1 MKALHALILE
11 GDSHAAEEYQRVLR
25 MEGLTPVACTKP
37 QEFLGAMDR
46 QDFSLAIIDQDLL
59 GNEVLSFLR
68 EAKNKQPEMAI
79 LLMAGFSTVE
89 EAVAAMQVGAFD
101 FLSKPVHGDQ
111 LSISVRKAIDRK
123 SLVEENRTLKAEL
136 ERRKR
141 MEKVVGVSERMGRIF
156 ETIEAVAPTRASVLI
171 TGESGTGK
179 TLLARTLHQL
189 SPRRDAPFIEVN
201 CGALPETL
209 LESELFGHAK
219 GAFTGAFQDKAGK
232 FEDADTGTLF
242 LDEIA
247 TASPGLQVKLLR
259 AVQERSFERVGET
272 ATRTVDVRIVFATN
286 QDLFE
291 LVKEGKFREDLYYRI
306 NVVNIELPPL
316 RERQE
321 DIPFLVERFL
331 EEFNRFHG
339 KEVEGVTPEAMDY
352 LLAHSW
358 PGNIR
363 ELENAIERA
372 VVFARSTG
380 ITPEDLPPQLRGS
393 SRPVVELNGEILPLK
408 QALEEPE
415 RNIIIQALE
424 ANDWNRRRT
433 ADMLEIN
440 RTTLFHKMKKYGL
453 LPSEKSVP
461 KGSSPEGSPHSDE
474 IS

>member
-1 MKALHALILE
+1 MEALHAIILE
-11 GDSHAAEEYQRVLR
+11 ADPHAAEDYQRALLL
-25 MEGLTPVACTKP
+25 EGLSPKICTKP
-37 QEFLGAMDR
+37 EEALRSMEK
-46 QDFSLAIIDQDLL
+46 QDFSIAILDQDLL
-59 GNEVLSFLR
+59 GDQALAFLKD
-68 EAKNKQPEMAI
+68 AKSKQPDMAMV
-79 LLMAGFSTVE
+79 LMAGFSTIE

-101 FLSKPVHGDQ
+101 FLSKPIHGDQ

-123 SLVEENRTLKAEL
+123 SLVEENRSLKAEL

-141 MEKVVGVSERMGRIF
+141 MEKVVGVSEKMGRIF
-156 ETIEAVAPTRASVLI
+156 ETIEAVAPTRASVLV

-189 SPRRDAPFIEVN
+189 SPRKDAPFIEVN

-219 GAFTGAFQDKAGK
+219 GAFTGAIQDKAGK

-272 ATRTVDVRIVFATN
+272 KTRTVDVRIVFATN
-286 QDLFE
+286 QDLLQ
-291 LVKEGKFREDLYYRI
+291 LVKTGGFREDLYYRI

-321 DIPFLVERFL
+321 DIPFLIERFL

-339 KEVEGVTPEAMDY
+339 KQIEGISPEAMDY

-372 VVFARSTG
+372 VVFARSSG
-380 ITPEDLPPQLRGS
+380 ITPEDLPPQIRGS
-393 SRPVVELNGEILPLK
+393 ARPVVEIQSGILPLK

-415 RNIIIQALE
+415 RDIIIHALE

-453 LPSEKSVP
+453 LPSEKDTPP
-461 KGSSPEGSPHSDE
+461 KGS
-474 IS
+474 

>member
-1 MKALHALILE
+1 MEALPALILE
-11 GDSHAAEEYQRVLR
+11 NDPNAAEDYQKTLR
-25 MEGLTPVACTKP
+25 MEGLSPTVFRTPEDALHAI
-37 QEFLGAMDR
+37 ESR
-46 QDFSLAIIDQDLL
+46 DFSIAILDQDLL
-59 GNEVLSFLR
+59 GNQALSFLKT
-68 EAKNKQPEMAI
+68 AKNKQPDLAMV
-79 LLMAGFSTVE
+79 LMAGFSTVE
-89 EAVAAMQVGAFD
+89 EAVAAMQIGAFD
-101 FLSKPVHGDQ
+101 FLSKPIHGDQ
-111 LSISVRKAIDRK
+111 LSLSVRKALDRK
-123 SLVEENRTLKAEL
+123 TLVEENRNLKAEL

-141 MEKVVGVSERMGRIF
+141 MEKVVGVSEKMGRIF
-156 ETIEAVAPTRASVLI
+156 ETIEAVAPTRASVLV

-189 SPRRDAPFIEVN
+189 SPRREAPFIEVN

-219 GAFTGAFQDKAGK
+219 GAFTGAIQDKAGK

-272 ATRTVDVRIVFATN
+272 KTRQVDVRIIFATN
-286 QDLFE
+286 QDLLQ
-291 LVKEGKFREDLYYRI
+291 LVQKGEFREDLYYRI

-321 DIPFLVERFL
+321 DIPFLIERFL

-339 KEVEGVTPEAMDY
+339 KQVEMVTPEAMDY
-352 LLAHSW
+352 LLAHPW

-372 VVFARSTG
+372 VVFARSKG
-380 ITPEDLPPQLRGS
+380 ITPEDLPPQIKGTARPIVESRGE
-393 SRPVVELNGEILPLK
+393 VLPLK

-415 RNIIIQALE
+415 RNIIIHALE

-453 LPSEKSVP
+453 LPPEKNLSRGKPGGKESETK
-461 KGSSPEGSPHSDE
+461 
-474 IS
+474 

>member
-1 MKALHALILE
+1 MHALILE
-11 GDSHAAEEYQRVLR
+11 NDPNAAEDYHRALR
-25 MEGLTPVACTKP
+25 MEGLSPTVSRSPEDAL
-37 QEFLGAMDR
+37 QAMEK
-46 QDFSLAIIDQDLL
+46 QDFSLAILDQDLL
-59 GNEVLSFLR
+59 GDQALPFLK
-68 EAKNKQPEMAI
+68 EAKNKQPDMAMV
-79 LLMAGFSTVE
+79 LMAGFSTIE
-89 EAVAAMQVGAFD
+89 EAVTAMQWGAFD
-101 FLSKPVHGDQ
+101 FLSKPIHGDQ
-111 LSISVRKAIDRK
+111 LSLSVRKALDRK
-123 SLVEENRTLKAEL
+123 SLVEENRNLKAEL
-136 ERRKR
+136 ERRQR
-141 MEKVVGVSERMGRIF
+141 MEKVVGVSEKMGRIF
-156 ETIEAVAPTRASVLI
+156 ETIEAVAPTRASVLM

-189 SPRRDAPFIEVN
+189 SPRQNAPFIEVN

-219 GAFTGAFQDKAGK
+219 GAFTGAIQDKAGK

-259 AVQERSFERVGET
+259 AVQDRSFERVGET
-272 ATRTVDVRIVFATN
+272 KTRQVDVRIIFATN
-286 QDLFE
+286 QDLLQ
-291 LVKEGKFREDLYYRI
+291 LVHTGGFREDLYYRI

-321 DIPFLVERFL
+321 DIPFLIERFL

-339 KEVEGVTPEAMDY
+339 KNIKAVTPEAMDY
-352 LLAHSW
+352 LLAHPW

-372 VVFARSTG
+372 VVFARSSG
-380 ITPEDLPPQLRGS
+380 ITPEDLPPQIRGS
-393 SRPVVELNGEILPLK
+393 ARPVVELQGEILPLK

-415 RNIIIQALE
+415 RNIIIHALE

-453 LPSEKSVP
+453 LPTEKSSS
-461 KGSSPEGSPHSDE
+461 KGKPEGRGPALDE
-474 IS
+474 F